1 MGTLLLDTGERPK
14 GTGSTPMSVNPAE
27 VRGIVERVCA
37 RPEVLD
43 ACARRDLGTVISA
56 LGRGGLT
63 QGRIAELTGVP
74 QGRLSEWVTG
84 KREPRA
90 VTTFQKFANG
100 VGLPMAARRALGLD
114 IGPQAA
120 TVTAARTDAGVSY
133 PDTPEQAAR
142 NVSRLW
148 IADLDDA
155 ALIQRGRADPRVW
168 NDASLRWLVAPGRVL
183 SDQPARGVRI
193 GMSDVER
200 FRVTVDVFAKLD
212 DRYGGGH
219 ARQALIQYLRTDA
232 DRMLSGRYTEAVGRK
247 LFAAVG
253 EATLLAA
260 WMSYD
265 SAPASALAQAYF
277 IQALGLAQAGNDR
290 LLGASILDAM
300 SHQAT
305 FTGRFTEAANLARAA
320 RSGTR
325 GIATPTLTAHF
336 HTMEARALARLGDA
350 KACEHALSEGM
361 REFERANPE
370 NDPEWIRYFN
380 ESELSAEFGH
390 CMRDLGRTGDAIQH
404 AGNGL
409 ETSGEFARSD
419 FFVSIVLADA
429 HLRAGDVEQACD
441 VTLHALVAGEQIRSA
456 RCVSYLREF
465 MGHLPTTASSALAD
479 FREQAAESRLWRI
492 AARPEKPIGG

>member
-1 MGTLLLDTGERPK
+1 MAVTT
-14 GTGSTPMSVNPAE
+14 AE
-27 VRGIVERVCA
+27 ARAIVERVCA

-43 ACARRDLGTVISA
+43 ACARRDLGAVISA
-56 LGRGGLT
+56 LKTGGLN
-63 QGRIAELTGVP
+63 QGRIAELTGIP
-74 QGRLSEWVTG
+74 QGRLSEWKTG
-84 KREPRA
+84 KREPMG
-90 VTTFQKFANG
+90 VSTFQRFANG
-100 VGLPMAARRALGLD
+100 VGLPPAARRALGLD
-114 IGPQAA
+114 AGTQAA
-120 TVTAARTDAGVSY
+120 TVTDSRADADVSY

-148 IADLDDA
+148 IADLNDA
-155 ALIQRGRADPRVW
+155 ALIQRGRADPRAW
-168 NDASLRWLVAPGRVL
+168 NDASLRWLVDPGQVPGG
-183 SDQPARGVRI
+183 QPARGAHI
-193 GMSDVER
+193 GVSDVER
-200 FRVTVDVFAKLD
+200 FRATVDVFAKLD

-219 ARQALIQYLRTDA
+219 ARQALIQYLSTDA
-232 DRMLSGRYTEAVGRK
+232 DRMLSGKYTEAVGRE

-265 SAPASALAQAYF
+265 SAPASALAQGYF
-277 IQALGLAQAGNDR
+277 VQALALAQAGNDR
-290 LLGASILDAM
+290 VLGASILDAM

-305 FTGRFTEAANLARAA
+305 FTGRYTEAASLARAA
-320 RSGTR
+320 RAGTR
-325 GIATPTLTAHF
+325 DIATPTLTAHF

-350 KACEHALSEGM
+350 KACGHALSESM

-380 ESELSAEFGH
+380 ESEISAEFGH
-390 CMRDLGRTGDAIQH
+390 CMRDLGRAGDAILH

-409 ETSGEFARSD
+409 GTSGEFMRSD

-429 HLRAGDVEQACD
+429 HLRAGDIEQACT
-441 VTLHALVAGEQIRSA
+441 VTLHALGGGEQIRSA

-465 MGHLPTTASSALAD
+465 MGHLPATESRALAD

-492 AARPEKPIGG
+492 AARPEKPISS

>member
-1 MGTLLLDTGERPK
+1 MAV
-14 GTGSTPMSVNPAE
+14 SPAE

-43 ACARRDLGTVISA
+43 ACARRDVGTVISA
-56 LGRGGLT
+56 LRAGGLT
-63 QGRIAELTGVP
+63 QGRMAELTGIP
-74 QGRLSEWVTG
+74 QGRLSEWETG
-84 KREPRA
+84 KRAPKA
-90 VTTFQKFANG
+90 VTTFQKFASG
-100 VGLPMAARRALGLD
+100 MGLPSAARRALGLD
-114 IGPQAA
+114 ADSQAA
-120 TVTAARTDAGVSY
+120 TMTASHAAVDISY
-133 PDTPEQAAR
+133 PDTPVEATR
-142 NVSRLW
+142 NLARLW

-155 ALIQRGRADPRVW
+155 TLAQRGRADPRAW
-168 NDASLRWLVAPGRVL
+168 NDASLRWLVDPGQVPD
-183 SDQPARGVRI
+183 DQSAHGVRI
-193 GMSDVER
+193 GVSDVER
-200 FRVTVDVFAKLD
+200 FRATIDVFARLD

-232 DRMLSGRYTEAVGRK
+232 DRMLSGRYSAAAGRE

-260 WMSYD
+260 WMTYD
-265 SAPASALAQAYF
+265 SAPASTLAQGYFVQALALAQA
-277 IQALGLAQAGNDR
+277 GDDR
-290 LLGASILDAM
+290 LLGASVLDAM

-305 FTGRFTEAANLARAA
+305 FMHRFTEAASLARAA
-320 RSGTR
+320 RAGTP

-350 KACEHALSEGM
+350 KACGHALSEGM
-361 REFERANPE
+361 REFERARPE

-390 CMRDLGRTGDAIQH
+390 CMRDLGRAGDAIQH
-404 AGNGL
+404 AGNGRSA
-409 ETSGEFARSD
+409 SGESVRSD

-429 HLRAGDVEQACD
+429 HLAAGDIEQACN
-441 VTLHALVAGEQIRSA
+441 VTLCALSAGEQIRSA

-465 MGHLPTTASSALAD
+465 MGHLPAGNGRILAD

-492 AARPEKPIGG
+492 AAQPEKPTGS